1 MDVPYQKLCQLI
13 PGMHSLLCLFKLND
27 EYTTKEQMTLWKY
40 DLSSD
45 PKSVTLKKD
54 TPVKVL
60 DCSTKWW
67 KVQCKPH
74 TGFASKH
81 YFAKRFAE
89 PFERKDW
96 YFGQLPREESE
107 KALKMGCN
115 REGAFL
121 VRCKRDVGKN
131 IYVLSVKHSKQ
142 RADTQTSQISHFP
155 VDVDE
160 EDTYSL
166 CKERYFSLEDLILHH
181 QNTSHNGIKLS
192 TACLLPS
199 PHTDP
204 GFAYAHE
211 DHDGWSVPL
220 TEIQVHLDQEL
231 GCGQFGKVY
240 AGTFRK
246 KIKVAVK
253 IIQANKENPERV
265 LKDFTNEK
273 DVMARLNHPN
283 LVQLFAVT
291 KNDEEDNL
299 LILELMEVSLLVYL
313 KRISAFKDRTDFPET
328 SFKSILRLCVQ
339 VARGMAHLERLGIVH
354 RDLAARNVLLD
365 ENKTAKVSDFGLSRS
380 CSDLTGDLEK
390 LPEKW
395 TSPEALFENKFSSS
409 SDVWSFGILIFEI
422 FSFGNKP
429 FRQFGNT
436 EFRQKMREDFEKKR
450 NEFRDSMPWQLT
462 TATEKELGDVY
473 KIMKKCWDIDPE
485 ERPKFYNLQVDL
497 DHFKMTGDLI
507 GYDSFTNEDGDHVSN
522 TRPSRTFSSRIN
534 NRDIS
539 TLID

>member
-1 MDVPYQKLCQLI
+1 MGLC
-13 PGMHSLLCLFKLND
+13 GVLLQF
-27 EYTTKEQMTLWKY
+27 Y
-40 DLSSD
+40 
-45 PKSVTLKKD
+45 
-54 TPVKVL
+54 KV
-60 DCSTKWW
+60 
-67 KVQCKPH
+67 
-74 TGFASKH
+74 G
-81 YFAKRFAE
+81 
-89 PFERKDW
+89 
-96 YFGQLPREESE
+96 
-107 KALKMGCN
+107 
-115 REGAFL
+115 
-121 VRCKRDVGKN
+121 
-131 IYVLSVKHSKQ
+131 
-142 RADTQTSQISHFP
+142 
-155 VDVDE
+155 
-160 EDTYSL
+160 
-166 CKERYFSLEDLILHH
+166 
-181 QNTSHNGIKLS
+181 
-192 TACLLPS
+192 
-199 PHTDP
+199 
-204 GFAYAHE
+204 
-211 DHDGWSVPL
+211 
-220 TEIQVHLDQEL
+220 
-231 GCGQFGKVY
+231 
-240 AGTFRK
+240 
-246 KIKVAVK
+246 IKVAVK
-253 IIQANKENPERV
+253 TIPTNKENPERV

-299 LILELMEVSLLVYL
+299 LILELMEESLLDYL
-313 KRISAFKDRTDFPET
+313 KRISPFKDRTDFPET

-365 ENKTAKVSDFGLSRS
+365 ENKTAKVSDFGRSRS

-450 NEFRDSMPWQLT
+450 NEFRDSMPWQLS

-507 GYDSFTNEDGDHVSN
+507 GYDSFTNEDGDLVSN
-522 TRPSRTFSSRIN
+522 ARPSRTFSSRIN